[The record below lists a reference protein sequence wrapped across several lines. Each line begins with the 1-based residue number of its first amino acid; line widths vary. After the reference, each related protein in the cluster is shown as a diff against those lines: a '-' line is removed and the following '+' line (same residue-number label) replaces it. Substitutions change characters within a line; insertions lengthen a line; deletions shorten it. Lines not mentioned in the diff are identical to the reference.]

1 MSERVLQILIQAFP
15 KILIPCIKVTIPLTI
30 CSFILGL
37 ILALFLAIVQIANI
51 RGLKQCARFYIW
63 IFRGTPLLV
72 QLFIVF
78 FGLPSLGI
86 MLDAFPSAVIAF
98 SLNLAA
104 YNAEVIRSAILA
116 VPAGQTEAALMVGL
130 SYPQLMAKIVLPQA
144 GRIAFPPLFNSLIGL
159 TKDTSLASS
168 ITLIEMFSVAQQVA
182 ARYYEPF
189 ALYCEAAVIYLL
201 NVTCSGV
208 ILAVSPIVST
218 AFAALFL
225 KELPTKRQAVFS
237 VVAVT
242 GVIMITVAEGIAGE
256 IQPVGIVLLI
266 GGCICSALFR
276 VINRSIVKIYTAFE
290 RTYVVLLVSAAAFT
304 IAGIVDIRGNLF
316 TLVKPLSMPQFWLP
330 VLALGLF
337 SSVGANMMMNYAA
350 AKMPVVQISVFG
362 AVCTICSMAGGIL
375 FLHEPITPMT
385 IIGAFLILFG
395 IWQVNKA
402 TE

>member
-51 RGLKQCARFYIW
+51 RGLKQFARFYIW

-201 NVTCSGV
+201 ICT
-208 ILAVSPIVST
+208 LLT
-218 AFAALFL
+218 WL
-225 KELPTKRQAVFS
+225 QA
-237 VVAVT
+237 
-242 GVIMITVAEGIAGE
+242 TVEKK
-256 IQPVGIVLLI
+256 L
-266 GGCICSALFR
+266 
-276 VINRSIVKIYTAFE
+276 TW
-290 RTYVVLLVSAAAFT
+290 
-304 IAGIVDIRGNLF
+304 
-316 TLVKPLSMPQFWLP
+316 VKPVETEEENAQ
-330 VLALGLF
+330 
-337 SSVGANMMMNYAA
+337 N
-350 AKMPVVQISVFG
+350 
-362 AVCTICSMAGGIL
+362 
-375 FLHEPITPMT
+375 ITD
-385 IIGAFLILFG
+385 
-395 IWQVNKA
+395 
-402 TE
+402 